1 MLKNII
7 VFTIFLTTF
16 NLLSANEDFIAYLR
30 NESSS
35 TGNIADAVEQIT
47 GSRAWLNPDIKS
59 IFEKKIVGPAVT
71 VLMKPKITTAKIK
84 NPPYHL
90 EVLEESPKG
99 SVIVY
104 VMEDS
109 ENIAAIGNLM
119 TTTAKINNLEGF
131 VIDGAARDISAIK
144 KLNFP
149 VYTKKISPA
158 TSVGKMVPFAKNIP
172 VICGDV
178 TVNPNDIIV
187 GDLDGVVVIP
197 RKIISQVVKLLRD
210 FDNRESK
217 MLPIIKQEKSILKAI
232 EKFNRY

>member
-7 VFTIFLTTF
+7 VFMTFLTTF

-84 NPPYHL
+84 NAPFHL

-158 TSVGKMVPFAKNIP
+158 TSVGKMVPFAKNIS
-172 VICGDV
+172 VTCGDV
-178 TVNPNDIIV
+178 IVNPNDIIV

-197 RKIISQVVKLLRD
+197 RKILPQVVKLLRD

-217 MLPIIKQEKSILKAI
+217 MLPIIKEEKSILKAI